1 MTAEKREASAV
12 PKRYIVTGTP
22 GAGKTSLLHEA
33 VYRDHDFELVDVATD
48 SVRAA
53 RGGSRGTHRPGAAQ
67 RGARASGR
75 LTKDNN
81 DASHSRPCW
90 TAIVTDSTL
99 SIRCAGAALPAQL
112 TLPVADCRGAVVLLH
127 PATEPGRDQFLF
139 RHLARVLPDRGV
151 AVLRYD
157 RREARGDQDVPYL
170 LQVDDLSR
178 ALRVLHSEV
187 GPLPTGLWGFSQG
200 AWVAMLSA
208 AADPSLAFLALVGSS
223 AVSPARQMRYGTAQ
237 QLRRAGFG
245 VEPLAE
251 LDRLRT
257 VWEEYQRGHLSHE
270 AAQSVVDRLAGR
282 SWFHLSWVPST
293 LPSNTSWDDMDFDPA
308 EAISQIRCPVL
319 AFYGEDEW
327 VPVAES
333 IGIWQSRFFDPA
345 ALTIHELPG
354 TEHHPTLQGGR
365 TVASISPD
373 YTAALTRWLN
383 DVLGSAAQ
391 NQA

>member
-1 MTAEKREASAV
+1 M
-12 PKRYIVTGTP
+12 
-22 GAGKTSLLHEA
+22 
-33 VYRDHDFELVDVATD
+33 
-48 SVRAA
+48 
-53 RGGSRGTHRPGAAQ
+53 
-67 RGARASGR
+67 
-75 LTKDNN
+75 
-81 DASHSRPCW
+81 
-90 TAIVTDSTL
+90 
-99 SIRCAGAALPAQL
+99 PAQL

-139 RHLARVLPDRGV
+139 RHLARALPDRGV

-170 LQVDDLSR
+170 VQVHDLSR
-178 ALRVLHSEV
+178 ALRVLRSEV

-208 AADPSLAFLALVGSS
+208 AADPSLAFLALVGCS

-257 VWEEYQRGHLSHE
+257 VWEEYQRGHLSRE

-333 IGIWQSRFFDPA
+333 IGIWQSRFSSRPVSPSTSLPELSITRHSKAVGPSPPSVPTTPPHSPAGSTTYSAARPKTRPESRAARPSSTGHGRMSWCLPA
-345 ALTIHELPG
+345 AW
-354 TEHHPTLQGGR
+354 
-365 TVASISPD
+365 D
-373 YTAALTRWLN
+373 AARCAAWSV
-383 DVLGSAAQ
+383 DVGAARRYQ
-391 NQA
+391 RPRRRS